1 MVSQWN
7 SATNWPYHSMQF
19 EADVSALMPAARI

>member
-1 MVSQWN
+1 VSQWN

-19 EADVSALMPAARI
+19 EADVAALIPG